1 MKRFLECGLI
11 GAVALCLLVACGSG
25 GESDDRGAV
34 IEDNLGDPVDPTDPF
49 EVDALA
55 RALAD
60 TQADCEA
67 VTCASADTV
76 SSLHQPGG
84 ELARCAWNCV
94 AGMFEGETRLFLVI
108 TDYLKRDSQS
118 CFKES
123 FFGLVERDTDCI
135 PSL

>member
-1 MKRFLECGLI
+1 MKRFFECCLI
-11 GAVALCLLVACGSG
+11 GAVAFCLLVACGG
-25 GESDDRGAV
+25 GGSDDRGAV
-34 IEDNLGDPVDPTDPF
+34 NDVDRGNPVDPTDPF

-84 ELARCAWNCV
+84 ELTRCAWNCV
-94 AGMFEGETRLFLVI
+94 AGEFEKETRLFLVI
-108 TDYLKRDSQS
+108 TDYLKRDPQS

-123 FFGLVERDTDCI
+123 FFGLVERDTDCV